1 MICGCQNINSWKFKT
16 GEWSSLICFLPIAL
30 QLVMLRFAITMHDSV
45 GRFIFG
51 IILGSSS
58 VSMHVH
64 LWLIFYARRVEQA
77 STAQHSRSWA
87 LQRDHTCLTIS
98 PKHKTLSTLCDVPN
112 HLIKKRQKGNE
123 RFLSAARVSK
133 EIGTV
138 PTRHSIP
145 FHPALSDAPSTRKKK
160 TKAERNRK
168 IIDFEGENLIFCSP
182 EITAQ
187 RLMMLLRH
195 ISQ

>member
-1 MICGCQNINSWKFKT
+1 MSKHQFMEVQDGR
-16 GEWSSLICFLPIAL
+16 SSLICFHPIPTACDV
-30 QLVMLRFAITMHDSV
+30 LVRHKKSASRFPRTIKSTFTTRSEDLFS
-45 GRFIFG
+45 
-51 IILGSSS
+51 GSYWEAEFC
-58 VSMHVH
+58 VH
-64 LWLIFYARRVEQA
+64 ACAFVINFYARRVEQA
-77 STAQHSRSWA
+77 STAQHRRSWA

-145 FHPALSDAPSTRKKK
+145 FQHYQMPHLPEKKLK
-160 TKAERNRK
+160 RR
-168 IIDFEGENLIFCSP
+168 
-182 EITAQ
+182 EIEK
-187 RLMMLLRH
+187 
-195 ISQ
+195 